1 MNALIITHIQM
12 YDVIKLRLKKEKKK
26 KKLKDV
32 LLYVKKVSCK
42 EQTWIFYYDRDNVRL

>member
-12 YDVIKLRLKKEKKK
+12 YDVIKPRLKKKKK

-32 LLYVKKVSCK
+32 LIYVKKSVLYGADVN
-42 EQTWIFYYDRDNVRL
+42 ILL